1 MRISN
6 RHNEKGIALILSILA
21 LLLLS
26 AIAVGMM
33 YMSTTEASI
42 NANFKAEEAQYFAA
56 RAGVEEV
63 RDRML
68 PSSPN
73 TINAYAPNAGGVDT
87 CTGICLLP
95 TSQAGNPPPVPAIGA
110 GPPVLYILQNGV
122 TMANVTTGT
131 PATNP
136 LYDDE
141 FCHDF
146 PGYNGMNGANPNV
159 RCTSLPGGNW
169 YSTPPAPPAGSP
181 FLSAVPNPI
190 VLDWKWVRVTLK
202 GNTSSAAYPVSVG
215 GAWDLVCWN
224 GTSEVTAP
232 AGTAVFPQNNSPCGS
247 LNPYA
252 NPVYLVTSLSV
263 SPSGARRLVQQELA
277 QTPANQPAGLFAT
290 ATGCAA
296 LKLSGGAQT
305 FSFNSGLEVGG
316 PTNPPSNW
324 TASGGDVG
332 ANGNV
337 DVAGAGTTVN
347 GSTYTN
353 ETTSQGPCNQNNG
366 VSGNG
371 NAGTIANIPTYP
383 TAYAPPVPPVPN
395 PMPPTGN
402 FSANGLT
409 LPPGAY
415 ADVKI
420 TGGTTTLPGGV
431 DAAHPAVYTFNSL
444 SISGGGQLAVNGPVI
459 INIAYQGNGSAI
471 TMTSANSFVNNSA
484 IASYLTINYC
494 CSGSVN
500 LAGGTAAY
508 AVVNAPNANISFTG
522 GSNFYGQA
530 VGLTIDDS
538 GSATSFY
545 WDKSA
550 NISPV
555 TSPYYEISLRELSY

>member
-6 RHNEKGIALILSILA
+6 RRNQKGIALVLSILA

-33 YMSTTEASI
+33 YMSTTEASV
-42 NANFKAEEAQYFAA
+42 NANFKAEETEYFAA
-56 RAGVEEV
+56 RAGAEEI

-68 PSSPN
+68 PANPN
-73 TINAYAPNAGGVDT
+73 TINAYAPNGAGVDT
-87 CTGICLLP
+87 CTGTCLLP
-95 TSQAGNPPPVPAIGA
+95 TSLPNNPAIGA
-110 GPPVLYILQNGV
+110 GPPVLYILQSGV
-122 TMANVTTGT
+122 TMANVTTGN

-146 PGYNGMNGANPNV
+146 PGYNGMNGANANV

-169 YSTPPAPPAGSP
+169 YSTPAAPGAGSP
-181 FLSAVPNPI
+181 FLSAAPYP
-190 VLDWKWVRVTLK
+190 LDWKWVRITQK
-202 GNTSSAAYPVSVG
+202 GNSSAIYPVNGVPF
-215 GAWDLVCWN
+215 APPTFELVCWN

-232 AGTAVFPQNNSPCGS
+232 AGTLVFPQNNSPCGS

-252 NPVYLVTSLSV
+252 NPVYLVTSLAV
-263 SPSGARRLVQQELA
+263 SPNGARRVVQQELA

-290 ATGCAA
+290 SNGCAA
-296 LKLSGGAQT
+296 LKLSGGAST
-305 FSFNSGLEVGG
+305 FSFNSATEPGG
-316 PTNPPSNW
+316 PTNPPSNVV
-324 TASGGDVG
+324 ASGGDVG

-347 GSTYTN
+347 GTTYTN
-353 ETTSQGPCNQNNG
+353 ENTTLGPCNSNNG

-371 NAGTIANIPTYP
+371 NPGTIANIPTYP
-383 TAYAPPVPPVPN
+383 TAYVPPVPPAPN

-402 FSANGLT
+402 WSANGLM
-409 LPPGAY
+409 LAPGAY

-420 TGGTTTLPGGV
+420 TGGATTLPGGT
-431 DAAHPAVYTFNSL
+431 PANPSVYTFNSL
-444 SISGGGQLAVNGPVI
+444 SISGGGQLIVDGPVI

-471 TMTSANSFVNNSA
+471 TMTSANSFVNNSGV
-484 IASYLTINYC
+484 ASYLTINYC

-530 VGLTIDDS
+530 VGATIDDS

-550 NISPV
+550 DISPV
-555 TSPYYEISLRELSY
+555 NSPYYEISMRELNY